1 MKQVEKLGEINPL
14 DPIEPTPDTDFTI
27 TFTSGTTGA
36 NPKGVVLN
44 HRNAVAGVTFI
55 LSRYD
60 GKFNPRAYSFLPLA
74 HIYERASIQ
83 FALSI
88 GSAIGFPQGPSPL
101 TLLEDVK
108 VLQPDGLA
116 LVPRVLTKLEAA
128 IRSQTINNDEKP
140 LVKSVFSTVINA
152 KMDLQTKDENENVNP
167 SLLVYD
173 RLLNMLRKRLVCKM
187 SNISVL
193 VVPQLHHQP
202 FNS

>member
-1 MKQVEKLGEINPL
+1 MDDLTTADSSLKNYGHEHNVTVFDMKQVEKLGEINPL

-88 GSAIGFPQGPSPL
+88 GSAIDSH
-101 TLLEDVK
+101 K
-108 VLQPDGLA
+108 VL
-116 LVPRVLTKLEAA
+116 
-128 IRSQTINNDEKP
+128 
-140 LVKSVFSTVINA
+140 
-152 KMDLQTKDENENVNP
+152 
-167 SLLVYD
+167 
-173 RLLNMLRKRLVCKM
+173 
-187 SNISVL
+187 
-193 VVPQLHHQP
+193 HH
-202 FNS
+202 